1 MSQGEYS
8 LHQEIFEIFQQTCL
22 LWGMSYLDLLTSRLH
37 WKVSR
42 FMAMTRDPWAD
53 ELNWNVSRVMAMT
66 WDPGQKSL
74 N

>member
-1 MSQGEYS
+1 
-8 LHQEIFEIFQQTCL
+8 
-22 LWGMSYLDLLTSRLH
+22 MSYLDLLTSRLH

-53 ELNWNVSRVMAMT
+53 ALNWNVSRVMAMT